1 MNAPD
6 LTVVGLGPAGRTLAH
21 RALARG
27 LRVRAVDP
35 RPARV
40 WRNTY
45 GGWAHQL
52 PGWLPDELV
61 GARSERTVMRTGDVH
76 VLPEPYLVLDT
87 PRLQQALSIEGA
99 AVVEGVVDDAEL
111 AAMPGAVVDC
121 RGSRP
126 AGVPGRGPARG
137 PAQTAFG
144 LMLPTAWSEQ
154 LLRGAEAVL
163 MEWTPY
169 DGRARWGTEEPSFC
183 YLIPLPD
190 GRVLAEETCLAG
202 SPALRSAE
210 LERRLG
216 VRLGLLG
223 VPEEARRAAEV
234 ERVHIPLTH
243 LPRGSGVPRFG
254 AAGDQLNPITGYSV
268 FASLAQAD
276 DFLDAVLGGRPVAAP
291 RGTPALRLA
300 ALGAVLKLS
309 GDATVQ
315 LFDAFARLSAADQRA
330 VMDPATPAT
339 ELVAALT
346 RQWAAMPG
354 PDRFRLVSATAQ
366 GVFRP

>member
-1 MNAPD
+1 MSAPD

-27 LRVRAVDP
+27 LRVRVVDP
-35 RPARV
+35 RPARL

-52 PGWLPDELV
+52 PEWLPDEVV
-61 GARSERTVMRTGDVH
+61 GARSKRTVMRTGAVH

-99 AVVEGVVDDAEL
+99 EVVERVVDDAEL
-111 AAMPGAVVDC
+111 AALPGAVVDC

-126 AGVPGRGPARG
+126 AGVPGGG

-144 LMLPTAWSEQ
+144 LMLPRGWSEK
-154 LLRGAEAVL
+154 LLRGDEAVL
-163 MEWTPY
+163 MEWTPH

-216 VRLGLLG
+216 ARLDLLG

-243 LPRGSGVPRFG
+243 LPRGSGVPPFG

-276 DFLDAVLGGRPVAAP
+276 DVLDAVLGGRPVAAP
-291 RGTPALRLA
+291 RGTRALRLA

-315 LFDAFARLSAADQRA
+315 LFDAFARLSVADQRA

-366 GVFRP
+366 GVLRP